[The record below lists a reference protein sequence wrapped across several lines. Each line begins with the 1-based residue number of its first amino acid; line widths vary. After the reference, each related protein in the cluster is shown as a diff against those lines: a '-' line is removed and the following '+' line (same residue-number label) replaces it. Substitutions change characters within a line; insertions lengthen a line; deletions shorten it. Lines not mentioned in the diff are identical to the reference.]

1 MKVAT
6 QTYVA
11 AVFWLIVLG
20 MMLYVQRKAKAID
33 ITINVA
39 GILISAL
46 VNLYAINC
54 MVVGN
59 CGVFTWFYV
68 ALLGLSVV
76 LALVGV
82 SMGAGA
88 LKAMRS

>member
-11 AVFWLIVLG
+11 ATLWAILLG
-20 MMLYVQRKAKAID
+20 IALYVQRKAKALD
-33 ITINVA
+33 ITINVV
-39 GILISAL
+39 GLLISAL

-59 CGVFTWFYV
+59 CGLFTWFYV
-68 ALLGLSVV
+68 ALMGVSVV
-76 LALVGV
+76 LAIVGV
-82 SMGAGA
+82 SMGA
-88 LKAMRS
+88 